1 MEKQKNNESLH
12 NQLIITILKRTNK
25 ISDKQNLLSQN
36 ISHLQETIIFFK
48 ENQEFFKKEILK
60 IKEEGKIN
68 DDNEKDFIEILQ
80 KRILFLENE
89 YKKRTIIDEEN
100 IKHKNNDIKR
110 LKFLYALIIALF
122 TMFGF
127 QLKDFLIKLI
137 NML

>member
-1 MEKQKNNESLH
+1 MEKEKINESLH

-48 ENQEFFKKEILK
+48 ENQECFKKEILK
-60 IKEEGKIN
+60 IKEEEKIN
-68 DDNEKDFIEILQ
+68 DDNENDFIEILQ